1 MLIEHVRC
9 LSETI
14 GPRPSASPA
23 ELRAAEYVRDRLSGY
38 GYEVSIEEFRAL
50 KTYSWLHFAHYAMF
64 LAAWAL
70 YFRAPWAAA
79 ALSAFAFASYACET
93 SGFGFLSLIFPK
105 SPSRNAIGGRQ
116 PVKPARMKVI
126 VSAHIDSSRSALFFH
141 PRLVKGFR
149 KTYVLTVVAMLATFA
164 GAIIFAQGARPAWL
178 WTAVGI
184 LDLNILGAALMLAD
198 RELRGRH
205 TPGAVD
211 NASGVAAM
219 LGAAEQLAGERL
231 RNVEVEFV
239 GTGAEET
246 GLFGMI
252 HHLRKERDFH
262 PQASLGVPHNERNR
276 HDRSNTFVINID
288 HVGIGKLAATSREG
302 MLKRKNCDAR
312 LLDIVKEF
320 KLPSTG
326 RHAPEH
332 DFRTMLTDGYA
343 ALTRGFP
350 AVSIMSFL
358 EDGALANW
366 HWRTDVAAPI
376 SEDNLQDA
384 AALAVHIIRA
394 LDGSAA

>member
-1 MLIEHVRC
+1 MPIEHVRY
-9 LSETI
+9 LSEAI
-14 GPRPSASPA
+14 GPRPSATPA

-38 GYEVSIEEFRAL
+38 GYEVSIEEFPAL

-70 YFRAPWAAA
+70 YFRAPWVSA

-93 SGFGFLSLIFPK
+93 SGFGFLSRIFPK

-164 GAIIFAQGARPAWL
+164 GAVVFAQGARPAWL
-178 WTAVGI
+178 WIAVGI
-184 LDLNILGAALMLAD
+184 LDLNILGAALMLVD

-205 TPGAVD
+205 TPGAID

-252 HHLRKERDFH
+252 RHL
-262 PQASLGVPHNERNR
+262 ERNW

-376 SEDNLQDA
+376 SEDNLRDA